1 MIGLCLKY
9 EQINYGSKLQALAT
23 LRVLEELGQECKVIH
38 YGKAG
43 LWFKIKS
50 LPRIFDAT
58 FRQDKLEDWSRS
70 HAYKKHPEV
79 APLLAQRKSSSKNM
93 MPSILISMK
102 SLAHII
108 LTFRKWHQNLM
119 Q

>member
-23 LRVLEELGQECKVIH
+23 LRVMEELGQECKVIH

-43 LWFKIKS
+43 LWFKVKS
-50 LPRIFDAT
+50 LPRIFNAT

-79 APLLAQRKSSSKNM
+79 APLSSKSM
-93 MPSILISMK
+93 TPSILISTK
-102 SLAHII
+102 SLALII

-119 Q
+119 L